1 MAIIYWVFR
10 IIVVV
15 WLLRIAL
22 RLIKGMLMELK

>member
-1 MAIIYWVFR
+1 MAIIHWVFR